1 MMIPKI
7 PLPGR
12 EGGTSVLCADAG
24 MGAWIGIPAQFF
36 AVVPEAAPKSGTLGR
51 GGQDTAVECGLGSKR
66 LRNISTSVAIQNC
79 TSPLMM
85 TSRGTP
91 EV

>member
-24 MGAWIGIPAQFF
+24 MGEPIGIPAQFF
-36 AVVPEAAPKSGTLGR
+36 AVVPEADP
-51 GGQDTAVECGLGSKR
+51 
-66 LRNISTSVAIQNC
+66 
-79 TSPLMM
+79 
-85 TSRGTP
+85 
-91 EV
+91 